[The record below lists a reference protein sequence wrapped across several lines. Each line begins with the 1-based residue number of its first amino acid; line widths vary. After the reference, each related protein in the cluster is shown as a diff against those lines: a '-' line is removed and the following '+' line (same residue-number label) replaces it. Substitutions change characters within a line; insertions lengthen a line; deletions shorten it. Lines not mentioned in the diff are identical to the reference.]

1 MYVFEKDFRYEV
13 SEEKV
18 LVFFKDF
25 MFKRKIPKVFKA
37 DDTKDVRVALAL
49 VASDSNTNKANRRP
63 VDLRTSKFY
72 RIC

>member
-1 MYVFEKDFRYEV
+1 VFEKDFRYEV

-37 DDTKDVRVALAL
+37 NDTKDVRVALAL
-49 VASDSNTNKANRRP
+49 VTSDSNKANRRP